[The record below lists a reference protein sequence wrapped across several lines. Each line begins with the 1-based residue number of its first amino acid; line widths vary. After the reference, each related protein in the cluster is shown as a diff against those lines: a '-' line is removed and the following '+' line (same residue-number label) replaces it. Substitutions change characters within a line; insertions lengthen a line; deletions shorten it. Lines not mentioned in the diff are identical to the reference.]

1 MNLLFD
7 EMLGNLAR
15 WCRILGIDSSF
26 YTGKSDS
33 QLFQIAKAE
42 DRTLVTRDLK
52 LAERCG
58 KGGVRFILVKGE
70 RIEEQTA
77 QVLKESGAAVTFP
90 EKTRC
95 ASCNGELSAVPKESV
110 VGEVETD
117 TFAHHER
124 FWRCS
129 VCKKVF
135 WEGGHWRNIQRIY
148 GKAKALA

>member
-90 EKTRC
+90 EKTRRALGGAQRKRGGGGRNGHFR
-95 ASCNGELSAVPKESV
+95 ASRAVL
-110 VGEVETD
+110 
-117 TFAHHER
+117 A
-124 FWRCS
+124 
-129 VCKKVF
+129 VF
-135 WEGGHWRNIQRIY
+135 CVQKGILGRGTLEEYPEDIRQSQGAGLMR
-148 GKAKALA
+148 A